1 MSNRMGVVTG
11 KGLSG
16 LIRERFG
23 VKVTFYIM
31 LGIFFGNLCNA
42 TTEFAGIAASL
53 ELAGIPKYLSVP
65 PFAVLL
71 WLLVLKGNYKV
82 VEKVFLAGCLC
93 FFSYVLAGVLAHP
106 DWGAV
111 AKALVVPEMRLDSGY
126 LVMLIGVLGTTVA
139 PWMQFYHQASAAEK
153 GTRLELLNYGRL
165 DAVLGSLVANGVAF
179 FIVITCAAA
188 LFKSGQRIDEAR
200 DAALALRPLAGEYSF
215 LLFAFGLLMASLL
228 AASVLPLS
236 AAFTVCEGFGWESG
250 VGKKAAEAPQFY
262 LIYTFFIVFGSGIV
276 LIPGISLI
284 NLMIFSQVVNGLLLP
299 FITVFT
305 ILLASDRAVLGRY
318 TNSRT
323 FNFFAWTFGI
333 AISLLSTTWIVVL
346 IAETV
351 RGRPAGG

>member
-1 MSNRMGVVTG
+1 
-11 KGLSG
+11 
-16 LIRERFG
+16 

-53 ELAGIPKYLSVP
+53 ELLGVPKYLSVP

-71 WLLVLKGNYKV
+71 WILVLKGNYKT
-82 VEKVFLAGCLC
+82 VEKVFLVGCLC
-93 FFSYVLAGVLAHP
+93 FLSYIVAGFLAHP
-106 DWGAV
+106 DWGQV
-111 AKALVVPEMRLDSGY
+111 ATALVRPQLKLESGY

-165 DAVLGSLVANGVAF
+165 DAIIGSLVANAVAF

-188 LFKSGQRIDEAR
+188 LYHSGQRIDEAR
-200 DAALALRPLAGEYSF
+200 DAALALKPLAGEYCF

-262 LIYTFFIVFGSGIV
+262 IIYTLFIVFGVGIV

-305 ILLASDRAVLGRY
+305 IILASDRRVMRQY
-318 TNSRT
+318 VNSRT
-323 FNFFAWTFGI
+323 FNFFAWTFGA
-333 AISLLSTTWIVVL
+333 AISVLSTTWLAVL
-346 IAETV
+346 LYEAFT
-351 RGRPAGG
+351 GKPAGG